1 MFVYKIL
8 DGCPDVLTLKKL
20 HAQVLVID
28 HLHSNPSIGIKL
40 MRAYSSFGEPKTTWK
55 VFDEIPAADKNIV
68 FFNVMIRSYVNNCM
82 YGEALLVYMNM
93 WRYGL
98 VPDNYTFPCV
108 LKACSVSENLKV
120 GLQIHAAIDN
130 EAE

>member
-1 MFVYKIL
+1 
-8 DGCPDVLTLKKL
+8 
-20 HAQVLVID
+20 
-28 HLHSNPSIGIKL
+28 

-68 FFNVMIRSYVNNCM
+68 LFNVMIRSYVNNCM

-108 LKACSVSENLKV
+108 LKACSMSENLKV
-120 GLQIHAAIDN
+120 GLQVHAAIVRAGLDSN
-130 EAE
+130 LFVGNGLIAMYGKCHRLGDARRVLDGMRQRDVVS